1 MLHIVTL
8 GILRPKYKP
17 IVRLPSWV
25 CALCSQ
31 HFTRKYSAKKH
42 NFELHADTG
51 TIVRFMDYI
60 IGRID
65 GKFLP
70 DDPSRY
76 YRRRSKWSSQVGAGP
91 QIANPRQ
98 DKTIAD
104 STHGRAFSMPSDI
117 YEKPLDNSAF
127 HTTNDGPTNKLTV
140 QSRINYKLKLYK
152 SILNE
157 CYPDDAEGLL
167 SVMFNLISQGDG
179 EDFLDQQISI
189 LRQVYLNRTR
199 NDAVPMNSFVNYKIP
214 PADQKFHNEGLLTQ
228 LLRFQPSAADKDRE
242 AEMLLLEIND
252 ILLRMYPPQYVARL
266 VVALKNE
273 YSRTQDIVTLRMAR
287 DNHRDIALRKGKL
300 T

>member
-1 MLHIVTL
+1 M
-8 GILRPKYKP
+8 
-17 IVRLPSWV
+17 RLPSWV
-25 CALCSQ
+25 CAVCSQ

-42 NFELHADTG
+42 NFELHAGKG

-70 DDPSRY
+70 DDPSRH
-76 YRRRSKWSSQVGAGP
+76 YRRRTKWSSQVDTGP
-91 QIANPRQ
+91 QIARPRQ

-104 STHGRAFSMPSDI
+104 STYGRTFSMPSDI
-117 YEKPLDNSAF
+117 YEKPLDNSQVGF
-127 HTTNDGPTNKLTV
+127 RTTNDWPTNKLTV

-157 CYPDDAEGLL
+157 RYPDDAEGLL

-189 LRQVYLNRTR
+189 LRQAYLNRTR
-199 NDAVPMNSFVNYKIP
+199 NDAVPMNSLGDYKIA
-214 PADQKFHNEGLLTQ
+214 PADQKFHNESLASQ
-228 LLRFQPSAADKDRE
+228 LLRFKPFQADKDRE

-252 ILLRMYPPQYVARL
+252 ILLRMYPPEYVASL
-266 VVALKNE
+266 VLTLKNE